1 MELDSRRVDHHRV
14 LNCEATA
21 STAITAVSLDQWE
34 PETSRDALQPLQ
46 RSAERCSWTSLK
58 LDCSLLLLEE
68 RVEAGGIFSVF
79 LSVLTTLSL

>member
-34 PETSRDALQPLQ
+34 PETTNTALQPSQ
-46 RSAERCSWTSLK
+46 RSADCCSWPSFK
-58 LDCSLLLLEE
+58 LFSDLSKKLES
-68 RVEAGGIFSVF
+68 FF
-79 LSVLTTLSL
+79 L